1 MSTKRHE
8 TKRIWGQSNPCPE
21 CGGQGYLDRI
31 DLIDRVMYEHCTDC
45 GHKYEE
51 REDSLS
57 LLYRS

>member
-1 MSTKRHE
+1 MASRKHE
-8 TKRIWGQSNPCPE
+8 EKRIWGRSNPCPR

-31 DLIDRVMYEHCTDC
+31 DLIDRVMFEHCVDC
-45 GHKYEE
+45 GFKYEE

>member
-1 MSTKRHE
+1 M
-8 TKRIWGQSNPCPE
+8 WGQVNPCPE
-21 CGGQGYLDRI
+21 CGGQGYLDHIDMVDRI
-31 DLIDRVMYEHCTDC
+31 MYEHCTEC